1 MSYRRLV
8 LLLTVPIV
16 GCASGTGGGSAL
28 YRRDVGMASR
38 ADAVDIA
45 VRVARQHSYE
55 VANVDTAREVH
66 VQTEWLKRPPFTD
79 ETSLG
84 VAEAE
89 TRMLVIARPRGETA
103 IGTNY
108 AVSVTVE
115 NRLRL
120 PGSASWNESLNTP
133 MFTAYADRITS
144 ELKQLFTNIGVRRY

>member
-1 MSYRRLV
+1 MPYRRLV
-8 LLLTVPIV
+8 LLLSMPMLA
-16 GCASGTGGGSAL
+16 CASGGGSAR
-28 YRRDVGMASR
+28 YRRDVGTASR

-55 VANVDTAREVH
+55 VAAVDTAREVQ
-66 VQTEWLKRPPFTD
+66 VQTEWRKRPPFSD

-89 TRMLVIARPRGETA
+89 SRMLVIARPRGETA

-120 PGSASWNESLNTP
+120 PGSPSWNESINTP
-133 MFTAYADRITS
+133 MFTAYADRITN